1 MVTNKSLK
9 ALENSQMA
17 LTLTVD
23 AASIEEAYTAKLT
36 KYAKDIQLKG
46 FRKGKAPLSVL
57 EAKFGKAIREESTF
71 DCMEENLKACIDT
84 LDEKDKPLQ
93 FCTPVLQ
100 DEESLLPF
108 KKDEDITFTVHYD
121 VKPSFELPKYR
132 DLEITYDTT
141 EVTDEAV
148 EAEITKLREQN
159 SEVLTKDGA
168 VEKGDIVTCNYV
180 ELDSEGNEVAG
191 TSRKDF
197 TFTVGSSYNFYDMD
211 DDIIGMTK
219 GEEKK
224 FEKTYGEDF
233 RNEDYK
239 GKTITL
245 LVAVTEIKTRQ
256 LPVVDDEF
264 AQDVRE
270 EYKTVDDMKAGIRAN
285 LQKEVDEMVD
295 MAKKNAVINA
305 LLAATEFTVPA
316 SMVDFEIESSWR
328 DYVRQSGL
336 SEEQIMNYF
345 KASGMTKESF
355 TEGWREPATKN
366 LKSQLILEAIQKA
379 EDFPVDEAALEEE
392 FKKNIKDDADEAT
405 KEYYRNVLKDNMQY
419 AQVMPF
425 LLENNNFTVG
435 KVLSRD
441 EFISQANAY

>member
-23 AASIEEAYTAKLT
+23 AASIEEAYTAKLK
-36 KYAKDIQLKG
+36 KYAKDIQMKG

-57 EAKFGKAIREESTF
+57 EAKFGSAIREEATF
-71 DCMEENLKACIDT
+71 DCMEENLKACIET

-93 FCTPVLQ
+93 FSTPVLQ
-100 DEESLLPF
+100 NEESLLPF
-108 KKDEDITFTVHYD
+108 KKDADITFTVHYD
-121 VKPSFELPKYR
+121 VKPTFELPQYKG
-132 DLEITYDTT
+132 LEVTYDTT

-148 EAEITKLREQN
+148 EAEVNKLREQN
-159 SEVLTKDGA
+159 AEVLTKDGA
-168 VEKGDIVTCNYV
+168 VENGDIVTCNYV
-180 ELDSEGNEVAG
+180 ELDAEGNEVAG

-197 TFTVGSSYNFYDMD
+197 TFTVGTSYNFYAMD
-211 DDIIGMTK
+211 EDIIGMKK

-224 FEKTYGEDF
+224 FEKTYGEDDA
-233 RNEDYK
+233 NPDYK

-245 LVAVTEIKTRQ
+245 VVAVTEIKTRQ

-270 EYKTVDDMKAGIRAN
+270 EYKTVADMKAGIRAN
-285 LQKEVDEMVD
+285 LQKEVDEQVEN
-295 MAKKNAVINA
+295 AKKSAIVDA
-305 LLAATEFTVPA
+305 LLAATDFTVPA

-328 DYVRQSGL
+328 DYVRQTGL
-336 SEEQIMNYF
+336 TEDQILNYF
-345 KASGMTKESF
+345 KMSGMTKETF

-366 LKSQLILEAIQKA
+366 LRSQLILEAIQKA
-379 EDFPVDEAALEEE
+379 ENFPVDEAALEEE
-392 FKKNIKDDADEAT
+392 FSKNIKDDADEAT
-405 KEYYRNVLKDNMQY
+405 KEYYRNVLRDNMQY

-425 LLENNNFTVG
+425 LLANNTFTVG

-441 EFISQANAY
+441 EFLSRLNG